1 MVDALDFRSSPA
13 SGMRACI
20 AREMGQF
27 KDEVDSRHCKDL
39 IHVTYAYPD
48 SFIYLPTPWDFTAH
62 QHPFQ
67 LHLRHLQLLP

>member
-1 MVDALDFRSSPA
+1 
-13 SGMRACI
+13 
-20 AREMGQF
+20 MGQF
-27 KDEVDSRHCKDL
+27 KDEVDSRYCKDL

-67 LHLRHLQLLP
+67 LLLRHLQLHP